1 MKNIVFFV
9 FFLLCKVTFFH
20 LLSAMIGCVILLK
33 SNDYNFRVQALP
45 HVQVATIADGHHL
58 TDEVK
63 AK

>member
-9 FFLLCKVTFFH
+9 SFSIVQSWFFH
-20 LLSAMIGCVILLK
+20 LLSAMIGCVILWK
-33 SNDYNFRVQALP
+33 SNNYNFCVQVLP
-45 HVQVATIADGHHL
+45 HAQVATIADGHHL

>member
-1 MKNIVFFV
+1 
-9 FFLLCKVTFFH
+9 
-20 LLSAMIGCVILLK
+20 MIGCVILWK

-45 HVQVATIADGHHL
+45 HAQVATIADGHHL